1 MGYFRVIDKG
11 KKPIRLFIGGI
22 HGKEGISTYKAL
34 SQISE
39 DDVHIGCLVIYNC
52 DESRYIST
60 LNPLYYQTKVGKEI
74 LYLIHHYHPDM
85 FIETHCY
92 KDESYLRLIDRDR
105 MSKTGV
111 PPLIEL
117 VKKVLI
123 GSISPKIRTTVFNK
137 KNVCITLEMPCNPSN
152 ESLNVYVDF
161 LKIVAKTGDRED
173 LENKLKAIYPEQ
185 IQTARRYAREIFGD
199 YPPF

>member
-11 KKPIRLFIGGI
+11 KKPVRLFIGGI
-22 HGKEGISTYKAL
+22 HGKEGISTFKAL

-39 DDVHIGCLVIYNC
+39 DDVYTGCAVIYNC
-52 DESRYIST
+52 DESKYIST
-60 LNPLYYQTKVGKEI
+60 LNPLYYQTRIGKEI

-92 KDESYLRLIDRDR
+92 KNESYQPLIDRDR

-117 VKKVLI
+117 VEKVLI
-123 GSISPKIRTTVFNK
+123 GSISPNIRTTIFNK

-161 LKIVAKTGDRED
+161 LKIIARARDRED
-173 LENKLKAIYPEQ
+173 LENKIKLIYPEQ